1 MKRNTP
7 NEPAA
12 SSPPPA
18 KPAKKRSPMLV
29 AASAAQRHAKGT
41 ETQTIN
47 AVGLI
52 EAAAAAR
59 SLLSKLS
66 ARLEIDEE
74 LHAEI
79 SRVEE
84 TLWGVLFPGAQPP
97 KRKWSFNDEGF
108 ACHVDLGD
116 VHNELKRR
124 L

>member
-1 MKRNTP
+1 MKKLTINRARTLG
-7 NEPAA
+7 
-12 SSPPPA
+12 
-18 KPAKKRSPMLV
+18 KDMG
-29 AASAAQRHAKGT
+29 AKGQQSPERVT
-41 ETQTIN
+41 GDSARP
-47 AVGLI
+47 AVDESGLI

-97 KRKWSFNDEGF
+97 KRKKGATLCGGEPTDSRCLNIAREEG
-108 ACHVDLGD
+108 CG
-116 VHNELKRR
+116 
-124 L
+124 

>member
-7 NEPAA
+7 NEPAE

-29 AASAAQRHAKGT
+29 TRDSARS
-41 ETQTIN
+41 
-47 AVGLI
+47 AVNESGLI

-108 ACHVDLGD
+108 ECHVDLGD